1 MSLPSDH
8 KVPAGAGTLY
18 VIATPIG
25 NLEDITLRAL
35 RILKEVDL
43 VASEDTRHTQKLL
56 NHFQIKKKLLSYFR
70 HNESSRSCVIIQHLL
85 EGRKVALV
93 SDAGVPCIADPGYT
107 LVNKAHEN
115 FINVVTIPG
124 PSAVVSAISVAG
136 LPADQ
141 FLFLGF
147 LPSRSSQRC
156 KFLQPLIMNTNLMI
170 FYESPRR
177 LIKTLKDCLDVF
189 GDRFVVVCKELTKI
203 HEKCFRGHLS
213 HLIDD
218 LGKISPLKGE
228 YVVLVQGRAEKVP
241 VFDDLGKT
249 LVWYRD
255 HSGLSMK
262 DSVKK
267 ISSDL
272 GSSRSTVYTEAL
284 SVWGKVR

>member
-115 FINVVTIPG
+115 FINVVTIP
-124 PSAVVSAISVAG
+124 
-136 LPADQ
+136 
-141 FLFLGF
+141 
-147 LPSRSSQRC
+147 
-156 KFLQPLIMNTNLMI
+156 
-170 FYESPRR
+170 
-177 LIKTLKDCLDVF
+177 
-189 GDRFVVVCKELTKI
+189 
-203 HEKCFRGHLS
+203 
-213 HLIDD
+213 
-218 LGKISPLKGE
+218 
-228 YVVLVQGRAEKVP
+228 
-241 VFDDLGKT
+241 
-249 LVWYRD
+249 
-255 HSGLSMK
+255 
-262 DSVKK
+262 
-267 ISSDL
+267 
-272 GSSRSTVYTEAL
+272 
-284 SVWGKVR
+284 